1 MRYAGDAREHTDI
14 GKLIV
19 DELLGFYNDRD
30 KTVQYSQR
38 MKDLVDGRET
48 QRIVD
53 FFERGMNLS

>member
-1 MRYAGDAREHTDI
+1 MKGNNFTDMDI